1 MKKLYCTQQL
11 GCTAKLDKFYVIY
24 LVLTK
29 EMAQKWHLCQELIK
43 SKWKTWKPSYDW
55 MTCAGNILQISI
67 I

>member
-29 EMAQKWHLCQELIK
+29 EMAQK
-43 SKWKTWKPSYDW
+43 
-55 MTCAGNILQISI
+55 
-67 I
+67 